1 MEQFTAKYFMKTKKI
16 IEKHRPESTVLLQFF
31 QRKDNAI
38 LCGIKEVLTFLEK
51 HTDTS
56 KYSIKYLPEGAKINA
71 RDVVL
76 ELEGNYSHFGL
87 YEGIIDGILSRATS
101 LASNANEVIEVA
113 NGKPVIFMGD
123 RSDHYI
129 NQERDGYAIA
139 IGGINVQVTDAQVKN
154 HDGKAVGTVPHALIQ
169 MFNGDLVAALK
180 AYKDTFPE
188 EKLTAL
194 VDFNNDVITDSLK
207 ALREFGEDLQAV
219 RVDTSA
225 NMSDAMF
232 LNDEEYGVT
241 SNMIITLRR
250 ILDQH
255 NGQHVKIIVSSG
267 FDAKKVKDFEDK
279 KTPVDIYGV
288 GASLL
293 QIKNTFTA
301 DAVKINGEL
310 LAKKGR
316 GYNKNNK
323 LILYK

>member
-38 LCGIKEVLTFLEK
+38 LCGIKEVLEFLEK

-56 KYSIKYLPEGAKINA
+56 KYSIKYLPEGSKISA
-71 RDVVL
+71 GEVVL
-76 ELEGNYSHFGL
+76 ELEGNYSQFGL
-87 YEGIIDGILSRATS
+87 YEGMIDGMLARATS
-101 LASNANEVIEVA
+101 LATNANNVVQVA

-123 RSDHYI
+123 RSDHYV

-139 IGGINVQVTDAQVKN
+139 IGGITTQVTDAQIKQ
-154 HDGKAVGTVPHALIQ
+154 HEGKAVGTVPHALIQ
-169 MFNGDLVAALK
+169 MFDGDLVKALK

-207 ALREFGEDLQAV
+207 ALREFGEELQAV
-219 RVDTSA
+219 RIDTSA

-241 SNMIITLRR
+241 PNMVITLRR
-250 ILDQH
+250 ILDQN
-255 NGQHVKIIVSSG
+255 NGTHVKIIVSSG
-267 FDAKKVKDFEDK
+267 FDATKIKEFESKKA
-279 KTPVDIYGV
+279 PVDIYGV

-301 DAVKINGEL
+301 DAVKINGQL
-310 LAKKGR
+310 LAKQGR
-316 GYNKNNK
+316 GYKENIK
-323 LILYK
+323 LIKYK

>member
-1 MEQFTAKYFMKTKKI
+1 MEQYTAKYFMKTKKI
-16 IEKHRPESTVLLQFF
+16 IEKHRPKSTVLLQFF

-38 LCGIKEVLTFLEK
+38 LCGIKEALNFLEK
-51 HTDTS
+51 NTDTS
-56 KYSIKYLPEGAKINA
+56 KYLIKYLPEGSQINA
-71 RDVVL
+71 GDVVL
-76 ELEGNYSHFGL
+76 ELEGYYPEFGL
-87 YEGIIDGILSRATS
+87 YEGMIDGILSRATS
-101 LASNANEVIEVA
+101 LASNANAVIEVA

-123 RSDHYI
+123 RSDHYT
-129 NQERDGYAIA
+129 NQERDGYAISV
-139 IGGINVQVTDAQVKN
+139 GGIDIQVTDAQIKN
-154 HDGKAVGTVPHALIQ
+154 HNGKAVGTVPHALIQ
-169 MFNGDLVAALK
+169 MFDGDIVTALR

-207 ALREFGEDLQAV
+207 ALREFGEDLNAI

-241 SNMIITLRR
+241 PNMITTLRN
-250 ILDQH
+250 ILDKN

-267 FDAKKVKDFEDK
+267 FNVQKIKEFESK
-279 KTPVDIYGV
+279 SAPVDIYGV

-293 QIKNTFTA
+293 QINNTFTA
-301 DAVKINGEL
+301 DAVKINGKP

-316 GYNKNNK
+316 AYKESDK
-323 LILYK
+323 LVKYK